1 MLFLDSETHGLQ
13 SWQKGGVCCVRQCA
27 GCSSMCN
34 PSSGSGQTGV
44 SRMELSGV
52 CGNRVC
58 RNGSKQQYLGHVFKS
73 SLFKTVL
80 VLSKGMCC
88 STKSALSARPFW
100 CLWWM
105 DHAEC
110 QSGFCTAD
118 TVCCR
123 VLQVLAFSAG
133 YPWMQELRCDVMRY
147 VDPRHGLSGIGL
159 CRNWKYRD
167 FLTAGVQ
174 FIVSIFIRE

>member
-13 SWQKGGVCCVRQCA
+13 SWWEDGVWCVHQCA
-27 GCSSMCN
+27 GGSSVCN

-44 SRMELSGV
+44 PRMELSGV
-52 CGNRVC
+52 CGTRMC

-73 SLFKTVL
+73 GLFKTVL
-80 VLSKGMCC
+80 VLSKETCC
-88 STKSALSARPFW
+88 STKSALSARPPW

-123 VLQVLAFSAG
+123 VLQVFSLLCWVPLNAVARV
-133 YPWMQELRCDVMRY
+133 WCDE
-147 VDPRHGLSGIGL
+147 GCGSQTWTI
-159 CRNWKYRD
+159 RNW
-167 FLTAGVQ
+167 TM
-174 FIVSIFIRE
+174 